1 MPILSNDMII
11 AIVIAHAKVIQSKLN
26 IAILQAFEEEIHN
39 SFFFVGRNVNWKQ
52 GEGAMCEYSEY
63 VKMFHSAIMGESEL
77 NPLYC
82 WGITKYYGYKPVPL
96 DEAAIEELRLKI
108 TEKRDYINEATRRT
122 AQMRRMLGNTP
133 IGAASK
139 NLPPLLEWQK
149 VNQEMDLYFYID
161 IFNLGYIEGKR
172 AERAR
177 KHQQKNKERKGT
189 SECLK
194 QIVTN
199 L

>member
-11 AIVIAHAKVIQSKLN
+11 AIVIARAKAIQSKHN

-39 SFFFVGRNVNWKQ
+39 SFFFVGHNVNWKQ
-52 GEGAMCEYSEY
+52 GQGTMCEYSEY
-63 VKMFHSAIMGESEL
+63 IQMFHSAIMGEGEI

-108 TEKRDYINEATRRT
+108 TEKRNYINEVTRKT
-122 AQMRRMLGNTP
+122 AQMRRMSGGTP
-133 IGAASK
+133 IEEALEH
-139 NLPPLLEWQK
+139 LPMLLEWQK
-149 VNQEMDLYFYID
+149 VNPNEEICFYID

-172 AERAR
+172 AERKR
-177 KHQQKNKERKGT
+177 KRLQIRRREREQVNG
-189 SECLK
+189 
-194 QIVTN
+194 
-199 L
+199 